1 MITLEKKCKFFFF
14 FVEKNKA
21 QISGFAV
28 TKKANKIKK
37 IQKKKRKKSCSL
49 FVQILSSKWC
59 VEIYLKRS

>member
-14 FVEKNKA
+14 CGKKQGPNQWFCSDKKSKQKKN
-21 QISGFAV
+21 S
-28 TKKANKIKK
+28 
-37 IQKKKRKKSCSL
+37 KKKRKKSCSL